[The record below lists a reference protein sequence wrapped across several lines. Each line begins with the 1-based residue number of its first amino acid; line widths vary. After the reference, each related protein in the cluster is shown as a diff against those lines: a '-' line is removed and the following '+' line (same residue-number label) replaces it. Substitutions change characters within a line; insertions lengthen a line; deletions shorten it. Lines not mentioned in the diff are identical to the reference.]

1 MSKKE
6 KVDKFLNKW
15 LSRKLL
21 VFMVATGGMLYGH
34 ITSADWVIIAG
45 MYVGT
50 QGAIDAIER
59 LKGLKRN

>member
-1 MSKKE
+1 MSTRE
-6 KVDKFLNKW
+6 KIDKFLSRW
-15 LSRKLL
+15 VSRKFL
-21 VFMVATGGMLYGH
+21 VFIVATSGMLYGS
-34 ITSADWVIIAG
+34 ITSADWTIIAG